1 MCQKNGQPNGTF
13 LIPPEVEQHDRK
25 EHQSFFGFQNTTND
39 KTKTQYE
46 RLFNGDDSY
55 DAKTHR
61 DDRAHAKSKGLTV
74 NYEECQRKVPSLTSS
89 NYGSRKP
96 LEAPERKHVRVATV
110 KSEFY
115 NDSRISLQHK

>member
-1 MCQKNGQPNGTF
+1 MNDYSMEMILMMLKRIEMIERTLNQRYHNYLLPTQLSGSP
-13 LIPPEVEQHDRK
+13 
-25 EHQSFFGFQNTTND
+25 TTL
-39 KTKTQYE
+39 KTKT
-46 RLFNGDDSY
+46 
-55 DAKTHR
+55 KTYI
-61 DDRAHAKSKGLTV
+61 KGLTV

>member
-1 MCQKNGQPNGTF
+1 MIERTLNQRYHYLLPPQLSGSPNT
-13 LIPPEVEQHDRK
+13 L
-25 EHQSFFGFQNTTND
+25 
-39 KTKTQYE
+39 KTKTTYC
-46 RLFNGDDSY
+46 
-55 DAKTHR
+55 KTYI
-61 DDRAHAKSKGLTV
+61 KGLTV

>member
-1 MCQKNGQPNGTF
+1 MNDYSMEMILMMLKRIEMIERTLNQRYHNCLLSTQLSG
-13 LIPPEVEQHDRK
+13 
-25 EHQSFFGFQNTTND
+25 STTTL
-39 KTKTQYE
+39 KTYI
-46 RLFNGDDSY
+46 
-55 DAKTHR
+55 
-61 DDRAHAKSKGLTV
+61 KGLTV